1 MAKTV
6 TFYKMG
12 FRMNWPEAFE
22 HTKGMLLP
30 MEIGGRGDG
39 TYFMMCTYFATSA
52 EELAAM
58 GKKAKGGEM
67 SEEDSQKAADAM
79 GVLLVII
86 GIEGGLSIKEIKEK
100 CIR

>member
-22 HTKGMLLP
+22 HTKGMLSP

-39 TYFMMCTYFATSA
+39 TFFMMCTYFATSA
-52 EELAAM
+52 EDESSVFSAASAH
-58 GKKAKGGEM
+58 KV
-67 SEEDSQKAADAM
+67 AAWP
-79 GVLLVII
+79 V
-86 GIEGGLSIKEIKEK
+86 
-100 CIR
+100 